1 MVSTAANRAVFIS
14 SLIDLMKGY
23 SFDGIDLDREYPAA
37 DSRGGRPD
45 DTANLVSLVKEMR
58 IAFGSKGI
66 SMTLAPDYWY
76 LRGFDPIAMQESV
89 DFFGFMSYDL
99 HGSWDADVKTLGSII
114 RPQTDIRDIDQ
125 DLLPL
130 WFDGLDPKKVNFGL
144 AYYGRGY
151 TVTDPAC
158 SNIGCGF
165 SGPSRPGPCTA
176 FPGILSLRE
185 IESIINKTNVQPR
198 LIPNAMVKQLSYD
211 TDQWIGYDDEETFA
225 LKIQYADSACLGGTM
240 IWSIDFASG
249 AGSGDTPD
257 GGPAATTSANNTT
270 SLGDYQGPVVYSS
283 DGSCGIHNGN
293 TFCSAN
299 ADTYNGTCCSPY
311 GYCGSGENYCG
322 TGCTSG
328 CDGNQVTQDGSSAA
342 TVGDDVYID
351 PSIWTTSPTDV
362 SCNSPCQLILPPFP
376 LDVPSTIVVP
386 SLTATWTITQTLES
400 VGIKNGATIT
410 TDSVTKFTTMA
421 DIYQAPLL
429 ASSINVSAIIISAG
443 QSIPSMLTPQ
453 ASLTPT
459 PITIT
464 YSVTPIDNSGPT
476 STSSSAAAAVV
487 FGGKAPGGLRTRT
500 FYPPPITLHTPPPF
514 PKPMWKPGPPGPLC
528 PLLCHH
534 PPPGGEDNSG
544 NGGEDEN
551 GRCSGDD
558 CDPKNNIEN
567 GKCQG
572 EGCPISDNPSSNDD
586 GKSGADPPADNNDD
600 DDDDDDDDNELCMLQ
615 PQVKSEADPRL
626 PRLLLLRA
634 SRVLS
639 LRLSHLLALRV
650 LHLLALRVS
659 RIRLLHLHQ
668 LTPPAHAP
676 FT

>member
-1 MVSTAANRAVFIS
+1 MASTAANRAVFIS
-14 SLIDLMKGY
+14 SLVDFMKEY
-23 SFDGIDLDREYPAA
+23 SFDGVDLDWEYPAA
-37 DSRGGRPD
+37 DTRGGRLE
-45 DTANLVSLVKEMR
+45 DTGNLVSLVKEMR
-58 IAFGSKGI
+58 SAFGSKGI

-76 LRGFDPIAMQESV
+76 LRGFDPIAMQESI

-158 SNIGCGF
+158 SDIGCGF
-165 SGPSRPGPCTA
+165 SGPSKPGPCTA
-176 FPGILSLRE
+176 FPGVLSLRE

-225 LKIQYADSACLGGTM
+225 LKIQYADNACLGGTM
-240 IWSIDFASG
+240 IWSIDFDSG

-257 GGPAATTSANNTT
+257 GGPDVTTSANNTT
-270 SLGDYQGPVVYSS
+270 ASGNYLGPVVYSS
-283 DGSCGIHNGN
+283 DGSCGIQNGN

-299 ADTYNGTCCSPY
+299 ANTYNGTCCSPY
-311 GYCGSGENYCG
+311 GYCGSGESFCG

-328 CDGNQVTQDGSSAA
+328 CDGNQVTQDGSGAA

-351 PSIWTTSPTDV
+351 PSIWTTNPTDV

-376 LDVPSTIVVP
+376 LAMPSNIVIP
-386 SLTATWTITQTLES
+386 PLSATWTITQTLQS
-400 VGIKNGATIT
+400 VGLQSGATVT
-410 TDSVTKFTTMA
+410 ADSVTEWVTTS
-421 DIYQAPLL
+421 DIPQVPLL
-429 ASSINVSAIIISAG
+429 VSSINLSAIIIPAA
-443 QSIPSMLTPQ
+443 QSSPSIITPE

-464 YSVTPIDNSGPT
+464 YSVTPIDKSSPT
-476 STSSSAAAAVV
+476 STSSNAAAAVI

-500 FYPPPITLHTPPPF
+500 FYPPPIKLPTLPPF
-514 PKPMWKPGPPGPLC
+514 PKATWKIGPPRPVCLLFC
-528 PLLCHH
+528 PH
-534 PPPGGEDNSG
+534 PPPSDDN

-551 GRCSGDD
+551 GKCSGDD
-558 CDPKNNIEN
+558 CDPENNIEN
-567 GKCQG
+567 GDCQG
-572 EGCPISDNPSSNDD
+572 DSCPISDNPSN
-586 GKSGADPPADNNDD
+586 GDD
-600 DDDDDDDDNELCMLQ
+600 DDDDEDDDDNESCMLQ
-615 PQVKSEADPRL
+615 PQDISEADPNSDSQ
-626 PRLLLLRA
+626 PNQP
-634 SRVLS
+634 SGS
-639 LRLSHLLALRV
+639 QP
-650 LHLLALRVS
+650 
-659 RIRLLHLHQ
+659 HQ
-668 LTPPAHAP
+668 PSSPQPDQPSGSQPVQTPSPQPSTSTAP
-676 FT
+676 GSNAAFNCTTEP